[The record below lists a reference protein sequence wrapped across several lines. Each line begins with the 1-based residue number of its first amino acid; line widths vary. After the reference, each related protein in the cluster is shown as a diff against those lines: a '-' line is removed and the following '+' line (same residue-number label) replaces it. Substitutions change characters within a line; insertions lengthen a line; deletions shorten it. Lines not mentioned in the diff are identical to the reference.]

1 MTALRESGP
10 LTRDRISGDATDM
23 TEQERDI
30 LLLSLRD
37 GQGKLEDGQG
47 KARLEDKLE
56 ARPSWLEA
64 SWLELGRA
72 SWRLGRASWRL
83 GRASW
88 RLQGRLEDGQALLE
102 AGHNVLAHRMDQF
115 EASITE
121 VLRDG
126 LAKVL
131 AAVERFADTKADQ
144 SDVDQLRAD
153 VDELQRAAGE

>member
-10 LTRDRISGDATDM
+10 LTRNRISGDATDM

-30 LLLSLRD
+30 LLLSLGRASSKLD
-37 GQGKLEDGQG
+37 GQGKLEDGQARLEAGQGKLEDGQG
-47 KARLEDKLE
+47 KLEAGQGKLE
-56 ARPSWLEA
+56 A
-64 SWLELGRA
+64 
-72 SWRLGRASWRL
+72 
-83 GRASW
+83 
-88 RLQGRLEDGQALLE
+88 GQARLE
-102 AGHNVLAHRMDQF
+102 AGHNVLAHRMDQL

>member
-1 MTALRESGP
+1 MT
-10 LTRDRISGDATDM
+10 D
-23 TEQERDI
+23 QERDI

-47 KARLEDKLE
+47 KLEAGQGKLE
-56 ARPSWLEA
+56 AGQGKLEA
-64 SWLELGRA
+64 GQGKLEAG
-72 SWRLGRASWRL
+72 
-83 GRASW
+83 
-88 RLQGRLEDGQALLE
+88 QGKLEAGQGKLEAGQGKLEAGQARLE
-102 AGHNVLAHRMDQF
+102 AGHNVLAHRMDQL